1 MVQVLR
7 EARAQPGE
15 VVTLCFDEASFYRRP
30 SQAWLWAQLGRQQPR
45 LRYCHR
51 ANTLMRVA
59 GALEAHSGRVHSWDF
74 PSITARR
81 LGRCWQQLGRRYPDA
96 RRIYLI
102 VDNWPVHFHPHAQ
115 AALAR
120 DPRLQL
126 VPLPTYAPW
135 LNNIE
140 QLWRWLKQRVTH
152 AHPWS
157 DDFGAF
163 KAQVRAELAR
173 VAHGPPE
180 LRRYC
185 GLDSLFSL

>member
-1 MVQVLR
+1 MAACIAGLPQH
-7 EARAQPGE
+7 
-15 VVTLCFDEASFYRRP
+15 
-30 SQAWLWAQLGRQQPR
+30 
-45 LRYCHR
+45 HR
-51 ANTLMRVA
+51 APPRPLLAAGGPTLPRGSPHLRDRGQLA
-59 GALEAHSGRVHSWDF
+59 GAL
-74 PSITARR
+74 P
-81 LGRCWQQLGRRYPDA
+81 
-96 RRIYLI
+96 
-102 VDNWPVHFHPHAQ
+102 PHAQ

-126 VPLPTYAPW
+126 VPLPTHAPW

-157 DDFGAF
+157 DDIGAF
-163 KAQVRAELAR
+163 KAHVRAELAR

-185 GLDSLFSL
+185 GRDSLFSS